1 MSDDREK
8 WGQPAWTEA
17 HFPVGQLDTLGDTW
31 GFRWRGMEKWR
42 HGRTL
47 DLLKPLLR
55 GTGRQEVLEIGCALC
70 DFTVRAWRLNP
81 ENHFCGVDP
90 VAAAID
96 WAGKRFPQ
104 FELRIGSAPG
114 IPFSRK
120 FDLILCMQVLCY
132 LPPAGRRESIH
143 NIWNSLKPGGT
154 MVFSG
159 VLDGGVRYHTTEE
172 VLGMIGEKLE
182 IRRVAYS
189 HWSLYQ
195 WLVGNPLD
203 SAHLRLGRIRDQ
215 LKASPD
221 EFSRWRA
228 SADPR
233 VAAAVAT
240 LRWLGPF
247 SKLPVAG
254 TMVVTDF
261 VRRRATLAM
270 LAHQLSRIVRRNNAA
285 DEIVVIAS
293 KARVPTGP
301 A

>member
-1 MSDDREK
+1 
-8 WGQPAWTEA
+8 
-17 HFPVGQLDTLGDTW
+17 
-31 GFRWRGMEKWR
+31 
-42 HGRTL
+42 
-47 DLLKPLLR
+47 LR

-159 VLDGGVRYHTTEE
+159 VLDGGVLHHTTEE
-172 VLGMIGEKLE
+172 ALGMIGEKLE
-182 IRRVAYS
+182 IRRVVFN
-189 HWSLYQ
+189 HWSLYRRFVQ
-195 WLVGNPLD
+195 DPLD
-203 SAHLRLGRIRDQ
+203 SAHEWLGRIRDK
-215 LKASPD
+215 LNASPD

-233 VAAAVAT
+233 VAAAVAS
-240 LRWLGPF
+240 LRRLGPF

-254 TMVVTDF
+254 TMVVADF
-261 VRRRATLAM
+261 VRRRTTLAM
-270 LAHQLSRIVRRNNAA
+270 LAHQLSRVTRGAGAA
-285 DEIVVIAS
+285 DEIVVVAS
-293 KARVPTGP
+293 RARVPTGP